1 MLVQLRTRRVRHLD
15 HIDVANS
22 KKKQIENSSL
32 AVITGLS
39 GSGMSSAMNAFED
52 LGFFCID
59 NLPVT
64 MISPFVRLM
73 SPNEEGIV
81 PIPKAAL
88 VIDIRERHFLADFAK
103 EITKIKKKG
112 IEPTVIFLEASEEVL
127 MRRFSETRRPHPA
140 ERGKGL
146 RDAIRIERK
155 AMAAVREKA
164 DLIIDT
170 SEHSVHTLRR
180 DILQRFGDAGVRP
193 ELLVQI
199 MSFGHKYGTPR
210 DIDVQFDVRHLP
222 NPYFVPDLRAKTGVD
237 RDVVKYLRK
246 QAEVSETIDRFA
258 DLLLYLLPQYQTE
271 GKAYLTIAI
280 GCTGGK
286 HRSVMVANELNRLIA
301 KEGFKTS
308 ISHRDMQK

>member
-103 EITKIKKKG
+103 EITKVKKKG

-146 RDAIRIERK
+146 RDAIRVERK

-210 DIDVQFDVRHLP
+210 DVDVQFDVRHLP

-246 QAEVSETIDRFA
+246 QAEVNETIDRFA

-301 KEGFKTS
+301 KAGFKTS

>member
-15 HIDVANS
+15 HLDVANS

-103 EITKIKKKG
+103 EITKVRKKG

-210 DIDVQFDVRHLP
+210 DVDLQFDVRHLP

-246 QAEVSETIDRFA
+246 QTEVSETIDRFA

-301 KEGFKTS
+301 KAGFKTS

>member
-1 MLVQLRTRRVRHLD
+1 MPR
-15 HIDVANS
+15 S
-22 KKKQIENSSL
+22 KKQPIENATL

-103 EITKIKKKG
+103 EINKVKKKRL
-112 IEPTVIFLEASEEVL
+112 EPTVVFLEASEEVL

-146 RDAIRIERK
+146 RDAVRQERK

-180 DILQRFGDAGVRP
+180 EILRRFGDAGVRP

-210 DIDVQFDVRHLP
+210 DVDLQFDVRHLP
-222 NPYFVPDLRAKTGVD
+222 NPYFVSGLREKTGAD
-237 RDVVKYLRK
+237 RAVVKFLRE
-246 QAEVSETIDRFA
+246 QAEVSETIDRFS
-258 DLLLYLLPQYQTE
+258 DLLLYLLPQYQSE
-271 GKAYLTIAI
+271 GKAYLTIAV

-286 HRSVMVANELNRLIA
+286 HRSVMVANELDRIIA
-301 KEGFKTS
+301 KAGFKTS
-308 ISHRDMQK
+308 VSHRDMQK

>member
-1 MLVQLRTRRVRHLD
+1 
-15 HIDVANS
+15 
-22 KKKQIENSSL
+22 
-32 AVITGLS
+32 
-39 GSGMSSAMNAFED
+39 MNAFED

-103 EITKIKKKG
+103 EINKVKKKRL
-112 IEPTVIFLEASEEVL
+112 EPTVVFLEASEEVL

-146 RDAIRIERK
+146 RDAVRQERK

-180 DILQRFGDAGVRP
+180 EILRRFGDAGVRP

-210 DIDVQFDVRHLP
+210 DVDLQFDVRHLP
-222 NPYFVPDLRAKTGVD
+222 NPYFVSGLREKTGAD
-237 RDVVKYLRK
+237 RAVVKFLRE
-246 QAEVSETIDRFA
+246 QAEVSETIDRFS
-258 DLLLYLLPQYQTE
+258 DLLPDDSGGMHRRKASLGDGRQRTGPDHRE
-271 GKAYLTIAI
+271 GRIQNFGLAPRYAKIALW
-280 GCTGGK
+280 K
-286 HRSVMVANELNRLIA
+286 ELAASLSRTA
-301 KEGFKTS
+301 RWQMSYFRQRKPS
-308 ISHRDMQK
+308 